1 MSVRDYQGLINQYAG
16 AQGIPP
22 AMVAAIMQE
31 ESGGDPNAENLS
43 GGDAARGGSY
53 GLMQVSLLTAQGYG
67 YTGDASGLLDP
78 DTNLE
83 YATAY
88 LGDLFREYGGDV
100 NDTIAA
106 YNAGSPRHVNG
117 DPSQPYTNEGYVQ
130 AVLGF
135 MQQYGGAIGG
145 GLLLVIAGVLVW
157 IFSRGKAA

>member
-1 MSVRDYQGLINQYAG
+1 MSVSDYQGLINQYAA

-22 AMVAAIMQE
+22 AMVAAIMQQ
-31 ESGGDPNAENLS
+31 ESGGNPNAENLT

-67 YTGDASGLLDP
+67 YTGDGQGLLDP

-88 LGDLFREYGGDV
+88 LGDLYRQYGGDV
-100 NDTIAA
+100 NDTVAA

-117 DPSQPYTNEGYVQ
+117 DPSEPYTNEGYVQ
-130 AVLGF
+130 AVLNF
-135 MQQYGGAIGG
+135 MQEYGGPGL
-145 GLLLVIAGVLVW
+145 GLLFLLGAFVW
-157 IFSRGKAA
+157 ILTRKPS